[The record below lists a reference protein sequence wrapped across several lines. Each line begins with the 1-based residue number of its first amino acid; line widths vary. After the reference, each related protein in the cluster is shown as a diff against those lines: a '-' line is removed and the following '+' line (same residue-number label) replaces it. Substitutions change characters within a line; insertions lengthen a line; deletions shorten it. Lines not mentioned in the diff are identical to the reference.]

1 MNRTQNFSHI
11 RKLITRYITNML
23 TTNPKNSKLIIDFF
37 SLFLFV
43 RYSSFLLAT

>member
-1 MNRTQNFSHI
+1 MDRTQNFSHI

-23 TTNPKNSKLIIDFF
+23 TTNPKNSKLIIAFF

-43 RYSSFLLAT
+43 RHSSLLLAT